1 MAAKPT
7 SPLANV
13 MGLSEEAKKAVNNTF
28 DALAEWR
35 DQVSTSNERYTSK
48 VFDNMASAGRAMG
61 WPDQLIE
68 ATRLQMQ
75 QASKMQLAMIDQLMD
90 AWQRQLNNPTAG
102 LQMPTSIP
110 GMPQMPNMAQMMP
123 GMGGN
128 GMPDLSSMGAMAP
141 LQMWM
146 QAAEMWQKTWSQAM
160 STWMQA
166 GSDMTGGNKRR

>member
-1 MAAKPT
+1 MAAKST

-13 MGLSEEAKKAVNNTF
+13 MGLSEEAKKAVNGTF

-35 DQVSTSNERYTSK
+35 DQVASSNERYTSK
-48 VFDNMASAGRAMG
+48 VFDNMAQAGRAMG

-68 ATRLQMQ
+68 ATRTQMQ

-102 LQMPTSIP
+102 LQLPTAFP
-110 GMPQMPNMAQMMP
+110 GMGQMP
-123 GMGGN
+123 GMGAG
-128 GMPDLSSMGAMAP
+128 GMPDFSSMGAMAP

-160 STWMQA
+160 ASWMQA